1 MKFIKTLLLFVTII
15 LTITAC
21 SEQHFFTNKE
31 NLNNTL
37 NFLSQGQ
44 FYSCSLKNTI
54 SKKENKNI
62 NLIQNKDTIG
72 LIYKKDKWNNGNSIY
87 VRDEK
92 NKNFFNM
99 VDFYFDKDL
108 DIKTLNEGYSLKLN
122 NDNLYL
128 SLFDVKTNSSYK
140 CIELKKIL
148 SQAMKKQLLKNFVLQ
163 KNSERL

>member
-1 MKFIKTLLLFVTII
+1 MKCIKTLLLFVTII

-21 SEQHFFTNKE
+21 SEQHLFTNKE

-92 NKNFFNM
+92 NKNTFNM

-108 DIKTLNEGYSLKLN
+108 DIKTLNTGYSLKFADN
-122 NDNLYL
+122 NLDV
-128 SLFDVKTNSSYK
+128 SLFDVKTNSSYN